1 MIKMDGHKAIYDTR
15 DLQDLRPMFTP
26 KDRKVFHPYT
36 EVAPPNDPHVVVIG
50 FDFNR
55 QGWNVVSAATPEEV
69 EELKETADTL
79 GRSVVQLTLQNLQL
93 AQQVRELAQGG
104 QEDA

>member
-1 MIKMDGHKAIYDTR
+1 MIYMESEAYKKIFDTR
-15 DLQDLRPMFTP
+15 DLQDLRPLLAPM
-26 KDRKVFHPYT
+26 DRTIFHPYT
-36 EVAPPNDPHVVVIG
+36 EVAPPIDPHVVVIG

-69 EELKETADTL
+69 EELQETTDSL

-93 AQQVRELAQGG
+93 SQQVRELT
-104 QEDA
+104 

>member
-15 DLQDLRPMFTP
+15 DLQDLRSLFTP
-26 KDRKVFHPYT
+26 EDRPVFHPYT
-36 EVAPPNDPHVVVIG
+36 EVAPPTDPHVVVIG

-55 QGWNVVSAATPEEV
+55 QRWNVVSAATPEEV
-69 EELKETADTL
+69 EELQETTDSL

-93 AQQVRELAQGG
+93 SQQVRELTQGG
-104 QEDA
+104 QENA